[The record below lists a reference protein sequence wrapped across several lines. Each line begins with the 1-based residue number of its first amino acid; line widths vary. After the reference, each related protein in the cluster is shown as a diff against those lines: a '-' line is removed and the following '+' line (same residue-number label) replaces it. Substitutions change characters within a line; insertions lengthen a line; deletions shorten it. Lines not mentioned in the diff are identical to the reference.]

1 MALTQQTK
9 SHDTPEAGSAKA
21 LPFYQYIVVTGYS
34 QKVAT
39 MIYLTAIDA
48 LQMKSS
54 INLS

>member
-21 LPFYQYIVVTGYS
+21 MPFFQYIVVTGYS

-39 MIYLTAIDA
+39 MILLPATYAY
-48 LQMKSS
+48 QKKSAMNY
-54 INLS
+54 I